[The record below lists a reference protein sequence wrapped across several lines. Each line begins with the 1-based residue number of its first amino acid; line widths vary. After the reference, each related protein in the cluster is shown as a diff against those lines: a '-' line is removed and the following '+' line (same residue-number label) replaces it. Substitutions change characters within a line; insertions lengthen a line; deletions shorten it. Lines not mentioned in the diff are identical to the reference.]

1 MKRYRVFQFDF
12 DSRIHSLTM
21 EIKEEWDE
29 KVKKQHYQNRK
40 QTEEGLIIQYG
51 ASNAHI
57 KKQNFIDLGPK
68 PISILAFH
76 NKFFEQIRSSFVVGA
91 YYPALTGAC
100 ALGERILNHLII
112 KLRDDY
118 KSTPEYK
125 KVYRKDS
132 FDNWTLAIETLEKW
146 NVLLPE
152 VVKKFKELEEM
163 RHESI
168 HFRPD
173 VDQNDR
179 ELALNVIH
187 CLQEIIK
194 SQFSGFGPQPWFI
207 TSILGEIY
215 IKKEWEDHP
224 FIRNIYLPNCLLV
237 GSKHIVKQLIPKV
250 EVKDNFDY
258 QDKEISDEEFSKLRE
273 DNKTTAS
280 NSD

>member
-1 MKRYRVFQFDF
+1 MKRYRVLQFDF
-12 DSRIHSLTM
+12 DSRTHSLTM

-29 KVKKQHYQNRK
+29 KTKKQYYQNRK
-40 QTEEGLIIQYG
+40 QTEKGLIIQYG
-51 ASNAHI
+51 ASNAHL
-57 KKQNFIDLGPK
+57 KKQNFIDLKPK

-163 RHESI
+163 RHKSI

-173 VDQNDR
+173 VDRNNR
-179 ELALNVIH
+179 ELALNAIH

-194 SQFSGFGPQPWFI
+194 NQFSGFGPQPRFI
-207 TSILGEIY
+207 TSIPGESY
-215 IKKEWEDHP
+215 IKKECEDQP
-224 FIRNIYLPNCLLV
+224 FIKKIYLPNCLLV
-237 GSKHIVKQLIPKV
+237 GPKHVIKQMSPTV
-250 EVKDNFDY
+250 EFDDNFEY
-258 QDKEISDEEFSKLRE
+258 PNQEISDEKFVKLRRR
-273 DNKTTAS
+273 KKQ
-280 NSD
+280 